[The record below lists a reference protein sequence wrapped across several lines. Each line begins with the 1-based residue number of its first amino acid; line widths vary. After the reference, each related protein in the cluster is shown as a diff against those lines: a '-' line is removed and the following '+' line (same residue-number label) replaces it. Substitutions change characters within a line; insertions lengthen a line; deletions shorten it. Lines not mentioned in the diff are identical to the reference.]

1 MITGKR
7 HAPETHNAILSL
19 LLLGALLISD
29 IRVLA
34 AQTQTNKDGVHHS
47 GTVISDD
54 VLYSVGGGRAV
65 SMGGAASMQ
74 TISVGAGWD
83 TNLICGDM
91 SLNTTLQNQLN
102 GATNGFKSIM
112 SNVIKNATGAVAS
125 LPALIIQRADPGL
138 YNLLTNGILQA
149 RLDFDRSKSTCKSI
163 ADRMA
168 DIAGGQLGWGQL
180 AEGVALSHAVASKD
194 AVAAIEQAETRRGN
208 QGVPWVGGRSAG
220 GAGQAPIKVISDVA
234 RSGYNLLN
242 GRDANDRSAIPKNNC
257 GNRLTCQT
265 WSSPQEAE
273 AWANKVLGE
282 REHQTCDGCTKTQTK
297 PGVGLTPL
305 IQEEFDTK
313 VQALAALIN
322 GSKPTTTEHLLAA
335 SSQSLTV
342 TRGVIEALRD
352 EPDQDLL
359 AQRLASE
366 VALSSVL
373 EKALLL
379 QRTLLT
385 GRKEPNVA
393 SNELAQQAISTES
406 DILAQEINSLK
417 TELELRRTLAGNS
430 PMMLIQRQI
439 DRAAGSLGVYQG
451 DPVRN
456 RLDLIQQ
463 APPEGQLK

>member
-1 MITGKR
+1 M
-7 HAPETHNAILSL
+7 H
-19 LLLGALLISD
+19 
-29 IRVLA
+29 
-34 AQTQTNKDGVHHS
+34 TQVNKDGVHHS
-47 GTVISDD
+47 GTVIGDD
-54 VLYSVGGGRAV
+54 VLYSIGGGRAV
-65 SMGGAASMQ
+65 SMGGAASMDS
-74 TISVGAGWD
+74 ISVGAGWD

-102 GATNGFKSIM
+102 GATQGFKSVM
-112 SNVIKNATGAVAS
+112 SNVIQNATSAVAS

-168 DIAGGQLGWGQL
+168 DIAGGQISWGQL
-180 AEGVALSHAVASKD
+180 AEGVALSKTVGSRD

-220 GAGQAPIKVISDVA
+220 GSGQPPIKVVSDVT

-242 GRDANDRSAIPKNNC
+242 GRDVDDRSAIPKSNC

-265 WSSPQEAE
+265 WSSPQDAE
-273 AWANKVLGE
+273 AWATKVLGE
-282 REHQTCDGCTKTQTK
+282 REHQTCDRCAKTQSK

-305 IQEEFDTK
+305 IQEEFDEKLK
-313 VQALAALIN
+313 VLNALIKGN
-322 GSKPTTTEHLLAA
+322 KPTTTEHLLAA

-393 SNELAQQAISTES
+393 SNELAQQAINTES
-406 DILAQEINSLK
+406 DLLTQEINSLK

-430 PMMLIQRQI
+430 PMTLIQRQS
-439 DRAAGSLGVYQG
+439 DRAAGSRGVYQG

-463 APPEGQLK
+463 SAPEGQQR

>member
-1 MITGKR
+1 MM
-7 HAPETHNAILSL
+7 HTHKPAAKKYRAILTYGL
-19 LLLGALLISD
+19 LSALLVSHTQ
-29 IRVLA
+29 LQA
-34 AQTQTNKDGVHHS
+34 AQTQVNKDGIHHN
-47 GTVISDD
+47 GTVIGDD
-54 VLYSVGGGRAV
+54 VLYSIGGGRAV
-65 SMGGAASMQ
+65 SMGGAASMDS
-74 TISVGAGWD
+74 ISVGAGWD

-102 GATNGFKSIM
+102 DATQGFKSIM
-112 SNVIKNATGAVAS
+112 SNVIKNATSAVAS

-168 DIAGGQLGWGQL
+168 DIAGGQMSWGQL
-180 AEGVALSHAVASKD
+180 AEGVALSKAVGSKD

-208 QGVPWVGGRSAG
+208 HGVPWVGGNAAG
-220 GAGQAPIKVISDVA
+220 GSGQAPIRVVSDVT

-242 GRDANDRSAIPKNNC
+242 GRDVNDRSAIPKNSC
-257 GNRLTCQT
+257 GNRLSCQT

-273 AWANKVLGE
+273 AWATKVLGE
-282 REHQTCDGCTKTQTK
+282 REHKTCDRCTKTQTK

-313 VQALAALIN
+313 LQALAALIN
-322 GSKPTTTEHLLAA
+322 GTKPTTTEHLLAA

-406 DILAQEINSLK
+406 DILSQEINSLK

-430 PMMLIQRQI
+430 PMMLIQRQN

-463 APPEGQLK
+463 ATPEGQPR